1 MNDADGISS
10 APRPQVFP
18 GNPRCWPD
26 FGESGIPCRREAI
39 SMRNF
44 WRSLSFKLH
53 LKLGRLTVSICFK
66 PGSTV
71 VRR

>member
-1 MNDADGISS
+1 MLK
-10 APRPQVFP
+10 
-18 GNPRCWPD
+18 
-26 FGESGIPCRREAI
+26 
-39 SMRNF
+39 F

-66 PGSTV
+66 SGSAV

>member
-1 MNDADGISS
+1 
-10 APRPQVFP
+10 
-18 GNPRCWPD
+18 
-26 FGESGIPCRREAI
+26 
-39 SMRNF
+39 MRNF

-66 PGSTV
+66 PGTTV